1 MAWIETWIGKR
12 KKFRA
17 AMKSNLIDIAYFE
30 RYEVEAPK
38 SRYNKKRSKKYH
50 EILNRAIFARK
61 YRKRKWWNEVKKMH
75 RRLEKMLG
83 GNIGVTL

>member
-1 MAWIETWIGKR
+1 MTIGKR
-12 KKFRA
+12 KERRA
-17 AMKSNLIDIAYFE
+17 VMKSNLINIAYFE
-30 RYEVEAPK
+30 KYEIWAPR
-38 SRYNKKRSKKYH
+38 SRCSKKRSKKYH